1 MEILVILLLILL
13 NGIFSLS
20 EMSLV
25 SARKFKLEN
34 EVKKGNPGA
43 KAALEVSQNP
53 TRLLSTVQIGITVI
67 GILLGIFSGAN
78 ITGDLESLLV
88 QTGLAPAY
96 AHSAAVGAVVVLIT
110 YFSIVFGE
118 LLPKRIGL
126 TYPETIAIF
135 MAKPM
140 QVLAGLASPFVW
152 LLSHTNDLVLKLL
165 KIKPSYESK
174 VTEEEIKSMIQE
186 STEGGEIQ
194 EIEQDIVER
203 VFEMGDRTVNSLMT
217 HRSDMVWLDVDDSR
231 EATEEKIKNEIH
243 SAYPLCKGDLDHLL
257 GLVLLKDMYLQMKEG
272 IFDLSSIRQQPVLVA
287 EYTSAYK
294 VLEKFRNERI
304 HYAIV
309 IDEYGATA
317 GFVTMDDL
325 LDALLGDLTESH
337 HEEYGVVET
346 GNGSWE
352 IDGQYS
358 FFEFCKFFDLHE
370 NEEYDNEFNT
380 LGGLFFYMQDEVPK
394 VGDKIEYK
402 GFQLEITYMEMNRI
416 LKISCKRK

>member
-1 MEILVILLLILL
+1 MEVLVILLLIAL

-25 SARKFKLEN
+25 SARKFKLDN

-67 GILLGIFSGAN
+67 GLLLGIFSGAN
-78 ITGDLESLLV
+78 ITDDFEKWLLEL
-88 QTGLAPAY
+88 GLPVIY
-96 AHSAAVGAVVVLIT
+96 AHSVAVVVVVVMIT

-126 TYPETIAIF
+126 TYPESIAII

-140 QVLAGLASPFVW
+140 QLLATLASPFVW
-152 LLSHTNDLVLKLL
+152 LLSHTNDLVLRLL

-217 HRSDMVWLDVDDSR
+217 HRSDMVWLDIDDTK

-257 GLVLLKDMYLQMKEG
+257 GLVLLKDMYLQMKDG
-272 IFDLSSIRQQPVLVA
+272 HFDLLALKQQPILVA

-294 VLEKFRNERI
+294 VLEKFRQERI

-337 HEEYGVVET
+337 HEEYGVFEA
-346 GNGSWE
+346 GNGIWE

-358 FFEFCKFFDLHE
+358 FFEFCKFFDLNE
-370 NEEYDNEFNT
+370 NEELNSEFNT
-380 LGGLFFYMQDEVPK
+380 VGGLFFYTLDEVPK
-394 VGDKIEYK
+394 EGDTIEYQ
-402 GFQLEITYMEMNRI
+402 GFQLTITKMELNRI
-416 LKISCKRK
+416 LKISCKKK

>member
-1 MEILVILLLILL
+1 MILLLILL

-34 EVKKGNPGA
+34 EVKKGNRGA
-43 KAALEVSQNP
+43 KSALEVSQNP

-78 ITGDLESLLV
+78 MTDDFQVLLEQLGIP
-88 QTGLAPAY
+88 TDY
-96 AHSAAVGAVVVLIT
+96 AHSAAVGFVVVMIT

-126 TYPETIAIF
+126 TYPEKIAML
-135 MAKPM
+135 MARPM
-140 QVLAGLASPFVW
+140 QILSTMTGPFVW
-152 LLSHTNDLVLKLL
+152 LLTFTNDLVLNLL
-165 KIKPSYESK
+165 RIKPSIESK

-217 HRSDMVWLDVDDSR
+217 HRSDMVWLDIDDAR
-231 EATEEKIKNEIH
+231 EVSEEKIKNEIH

-257 GLVLLKDMYLQMKEG
+257 GLVLLKDLYLQQKEG
-272 IFDLSSIRQQPVLVA
+272 KFDLTSLVQQPILVA

-337 HEEYGVVET
+337 HEEYGVREIEK
-346 GNGSWE
+346 GIWE
-352 IDGQYS
+352 VDGQYS
-358 FFEFCKFFDLHE
+358 FFEFNKFFDLHE
-370 NEEYDNEFNT
+370 DEEMASEFNT
-380 LGGLFFYMQDEVPK
+380 LGGLFFYLLDEVPK
-394 VGDKIEYK
+394 AGDKVEYQ
-402 GFQLEITYMEMNRI
+402 GFNLEITKMDLNRI
-416 LKISCKRK
+416 LIVKCTKS